1 MRCQRTMMS
10 ICVWLSMCPM
20 CKRPVTLGGGNNSV
34 NMGRV
39 SPGAGVGTENSFSL
53 IQYSA
58 QRASIAPGSYALGS
72 SCGILSQHLAICT
85 WHLANRTEIE
95 ISCRPAKC
103 LLPSAKCLES
113 LILQAG
119 ENGGQTNS
127 GVVYTHGKM
136 LPPPPH
142 APQTADFHVGPRRPR
157 SRRRIAR
164 GFAHAPTTLSPVYN
178 LKRSYA
184 AR

>member
-34 NMGRV
+34 NTGRV

-127 GVVYTHGKM
+127 GEQRGSVYPRQNAPSPTPCPTDCRFSRWPA
-136 LPPPPH
+136 PP
-142 APQTADFHVGPRRPR
+142 
-157 SRRRIAR
+157 
-164 GFAHAPTTLSPVYN
+164 TLAS
-178 LKRSYA
+178 
-184 AR
+184 